1 MGALSTTATPKARAT
16 PSTVKSSWV
25 GPTPPLVKTTVYFSE
40 RDFTSAAM
48 ISTSSGIVTTR
59 RRRMPSWLRV
69 FAKTKRFSS
78 CTLPVSS
85 SLPMRRTAAV
95 FPVGL
100 SPIDLG
106 LEGAGHGLAVGTR
119 AEQFFDPPLGA
130 IEAAL
135 RNARQPDPLFEQAKR
150 SLERQVAALELLDD
164 VTEPPDGIFER
175 HVRGRGTRLGELDG
189 IFGRRVCE

>member
-1 MGALSTTATPKARAT
+1 
-16 PSTVKSSWV
+16 
-25 GPTPPLVKTTVYFSE
+25 
-40 RDFTSAAM
+40 M

-69 FAKTKRFSS
+69 FAKTNRFSS

-95 FPVGL
+95 FLVGL

-106 LEGAGHGLAVGTR
+106 LEGAGHRLAVGAG
-119 AEQFFDPPLGA
+119 AEQLFYPPLGA

-135 RNARQPDPLFEQAKR
+135 RNARQPDSLFEQAKR
-150 SLERQVAALELLDD
+150 SFERQIAALELLDD
-164 VTEPPDGIFER
+164 MTEPPDGIFER
-175 HVRGRGTRLGELDG
+175 HIRRHDTRLGELDA
-189 IFGRRVCE
+189 IFGRRVREVTLPGSVAGSTARRFNVE